1 MEIWKDIRGYEGL
14 YQVSNMGR
22 VKSLE
27 RITTRKNGVT
37 LPIKEKILQYGI
49 DRKGYYFVGLYK
61 NSKGENKSIARLVAE
76 AFISNPENKPEVNH
90 INTIRTD
97 NRIENLEWCTHK
109 ENCNN
114 PLTKEHQKIAQTG
127 KRHSEETK
135 KKISENNKG
144 RKCYWEGK
152 ISKEHPNSKP
162 IIQFSLNGD
171 LIKKWECLSD
181 VKRELGIQHSN
192 IIKVINGA
200 RNQTGNS
207 KWEYYD
213 TDRYLIALMN
223 KTLKDRGIILQK
235 GVA

>member
-1 MEIWKDIRGYEGL
+1 MEIWKDIKGFEGL
-14 YQVSNMGR
+14 YQVSNLGR

-27 RITTRKNGVT
+27 RIITRKNGIT

-61 NSKGENKSIARLVAE
+61 NGKGENKSIARLVAE
-76 AFISNPENKPEVNH
+76 AFISNPDNKPEVNH

-127 KRHSEETK
+127 RIHSEETK
-135 KKISENNKG
+135 KKISKNNKG

-152 ISKEHPNSKP
+152 ISNEHPNSKP

-171 LIKKWECLSD
+171 LIRKWECFKD
-181 VKRELGIQHSN
+181 VERELGIHHSN
-192 IIKVINGA
+192 ILKVINGS
-200 RNQTGNS
+200 RNKTGNS

-213 TDRYLIALMN
+213 TDRYLITLMN
-223 KTLKDRGIILQK
+223 KTLKDRGIILRK